1 MQVEIE
7 FNYLNYVTMIQCN
20 TQDNFQKIFHS
31 FANKANI
38 DINTVY
44 FLYSGII
51 LDENSTIEQKINT
64 NDKEIK
70 KMNILVN
77 NKDESKENSIIIK
90 PKDISC
96 PKCGDPARINIKDYK
111 ILLLCKNGHGKG
123 NLLLDEYRA
132 TQRIDISKIV
142 CDNCKENNKGNSYNN
157 MFFRCCTCNMNL
169 CPLCKNNHTKEHNI
183 INYDEKDYIC
193 EKHNQKYIS
202 YCED

>member
-1 MQVEIE
+1 MKVEIE

-20 TQDNFQKIFHS
+20 TQDNFQKIFQS

-77 NKDESKENSIIIK
+77 NKDESKEN
-90 PKDISC
+90 
-96 PKCGDPARINIKDYK
+96 
-111 ILLLCKNGHGKG
+111 
-123 NLLLDEYRA
+123 
-132 TQRIDISKIV
+132 
-142 CDNCKENNKGNSYNN
+142 
-157 MFFRCCTCNMNL
+157 
-169 CPLCKNNHTKEHNI
+169 
-183 INYDEKDYIC
+183 
-193 EKHNQKYIS
+193 
-202 YCED
+202 